1 MTRAVWSKVFGVL
14 AGAVLLLGTGMF
26 IAGIWTTPEESGDL
40 YGFVIAINIVFVAIP
55 TMLLTSLLGG
65 ISLILS
71 RPERGAGTVMF
82 RAALVTVAAVSM
94 SAAVY
99 EVATNQ
105 VGPEQ
110 PFLFAFSVG
119 ALYLLWRNVRKAPKA
134 PNSAP

>member
-26 IAGIWTTPEESGDL
+26 IAGLWTSPERGGDL
-40 YGFVIAINIVFVAIP
+40 YWTVIAVGIVFVAIP
-55 TMLLTSLLGG
+55 TMLLTFLLGG

-71 RPERGAGTVMF
+71 RPERGAGTVTF
-82 RAALVTVAAVSM
+82 RAALVTVAAVSL

-99 EVATNQ
+99 ELATNQ

-110 PFLFAFSVG
+110 PFLFALSVG
-119 ALYLLWRNVRKAPKA
+119 ALYLLWRNVRRAPKA
-134 PNSAP
+134 PNAAP